1 MMKMSEQQ
9 IETEI
14 SQEDFLDYESV
25 RISGLTNM
33 FMVSQVVALSD
44 NLDKEKCITIM
55 KNYSKLKKTYGVK

>member
-1 MMKMSEQQ
+1 MSEQQ